1 MLKSRA
7 ERSSLNPI
15 RLRPWLAFLGKP
27 CMGAVTQIRD
37 LDSTPRAEHNY
48 TFLESDHFMT
58 NERRAQIRNSL
69 CFFGVQKR
77 RMSV

>member
-7 ERSSLNPI
+7 ERSSLHPI
-15 RLRPWLAFLGKP
+15 RLHLWLAFLGKP

-48 TFLESDHFMT
+48 TFLESDHFIT
-58 NERRAQIRNSL
+58 NERRDRSGIVCAFL
-69 CFFGVQKR
+69 TFKKGG
-77 RMSV
+77 